1 MIYEQTDGAQ
11 QKAEDQ
17 DRKLMT
23 DRFHEQAPVEEW
35 IKKIYEKRGKKI
47 HGKVGQHHRAGWYRH
62 GILCLSR
69 GRDQNGSASSSV
81 VFLIP
86 QNQFIKNL

>member
-35 IKKIYEKRGKKI
+35 IKKIYEKRGEKI
-47 HGKVGQHHRAGWYRH
+47 HGKVWA
-62 GILCLSR
+62 
-69 GRDQNGSASSSV
+69 V
-81 VFLIP
+81 
-86 QNQFIKNL
+86 NLTFRWGMRM